1 MANTTI
7 GFGAALIAVGL
18 FGYFRSGMVSLT
30 ALIPAAFGLLLALA
44 GFLARDESRR
54 KHAMHGAAVV
64 GLLGVSAV
72 IRPAKAL
79 AGGADVN
86 LAIVLQLLMAA
97 LSAFFVGLC
106 LRSFIAAR
114 RARG

>member
-18 FGYFRSGMVSLT
+18 FGYFGSGMVSMT
-30 ALIPAAFGLLLALA
+30 AMIPAAFGLLLALA
-44 GFLARDESRR
+44 GFLARDEARR
-54 KHAMHGAAVV
+54 KHAMHAAAVV
-64 GLLGVSAV
+64 GLLGVSAA

-79 AGGADVN
+79 SGGASIN
-86 LAIVLQLLMAA
+86 FGIAMQLLTAG
-97 LSAFFVGLC
+97 LSALFVGLC
-106 LRSFIAAR
+106 IRSFIAAR